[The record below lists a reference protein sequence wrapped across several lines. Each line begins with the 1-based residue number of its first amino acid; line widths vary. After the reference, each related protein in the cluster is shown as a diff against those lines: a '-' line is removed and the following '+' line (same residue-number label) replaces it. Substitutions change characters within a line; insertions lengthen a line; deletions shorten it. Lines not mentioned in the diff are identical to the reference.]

1 MDCISESNKMFI
13 NFPSMISLFIIQ
25 IKKLNAI
32 YLIKTIKK
40 NEAYALSA
48 CRVSDI
54 IDLTKIEIQ
63 LPCHEKLIQNICLKQ
78 ITRKHSAIIQFRG
91 KNAKA
96 SLENIQ
102 STQKNKK
109 QRRLS
114 KFCFEIISTEFKSI
128 FNYLIFQRRLFT
140 EKSDHEP
147 SAVRCLERAM

>member
-1 MDCISESNKMFI
+1 M
-13 NFPSMISLFIIQ
+13 
-25 IKKLNAI
+25 NAI

-54 IDLTKIEIQ
+54 IDLTKNEIQ

-78 ITRKHSAIIQFRG
+78 ITRKYYAIIQFRG

-114 KFCFEIISTEFKSI
+114 KFCFEIISPEFKSI
-128 FNYLIFQRRLFT
+128 FNYLIFQRRLFS
-140 EKSDHEP
+140 EKSRP
-147 SAVRCLERAM
+147 WTVSRAMSRESHVMQAAWRLLWPLLYNTKEVLEV